1 MARKSKKKTGIV
13 SLDFSGVEARVL
25 VKEGEYLVK
34 VAEVTEEDGDKAPYL
49 KWKFE
54 IGEGKFEGSA
64 LYYITSL
71 SEKSL
76 WNLKS
81 LLEALNVELPEDA
94 VDLDLSEMVDLELMV
109 TVEHDTYEGKKQ
121 ARIVD
126 FWAADGDKD
135 DDDGKKKGKKKDKK
149 GGKKKTAEK
158 PDEDAIND
166 MDAEELAEVIEE
178 HSLEIDPDDF
188 PKVKA
193 LRKEVIKALEEA
205 GDGEDE
211 EEDDD
216 NKGKKN
222 KKGGK
227 KGKKK
232 AAVDQDAINEMDE
245 DELEAF
251 VEEHELD
258 IKLSK
263 YKTLRK
269 KQAAVIDAGTEAGV
283 VED

>member
-1 MARKSKKKTGIV
+1 MAKRTSKIK
-13 SLDFSGVEARVL
+13 LDFSGVEARVL

-34 VAEVTEEDGDKAPYL
+34 VAEVTKEKGDKADYF

-54 IGEGKFEGSA
+54 IADGKFEGSA
-64 LYYITSL
+64 LYYNTSL

-81 LLEALNVELPEDA
+81 LLEALG
-94 VDLDLSEMVDLELMV
+94 VDLPDETFELDLTEMVDLELNV
-109 TVEHDTYEGKKQ
+109 TVEHDTYESKKQ
-121 ARIVD
+121 SKIVD
-126 FWAADGDKD
+126 FWAADGEKD
-135 DDDGKKKGKKKDKK
+135 DGEDDDKGKKKSKKDKK
-149 GGKKKTAEK
+149 GSKKSKKTAEK
-158 PDEDAIND
+158 PDEDAVND
-166 MDAEELAEVIEE
+166 MDEDELKEVIEE

-193 LRKEVIKALEEA
+193 LRKEVIKALEDA
-205 GDGEDE
+205 GDGEE
-211 EEDDD
+211 EEKPKG
-216 NKGKKN
+216 KGKKK

-227 KGKKK
+227 KKD
-232 AAVDQDAINEMDE
+232 AVDQDAINEMDE

-251 VEEHELD
+251 NEEHELKV
-258 IKLSK
+258 KLSK